1 MANLKILKD
10 KEQKFFKEKFEDILF
25 FKHNNTQVKLVG
37 LIREKPE
44 KIEKVY
50 LKFSL
55 ILIIFLRNTRR
66 IFCNIEDGKNLKISL
81 SYSCPRF
88 YFLEMKINYI
98 YHKVK

>member
-44 KIEKVY
+44 K
-50 LKFSL
+50 
-55 ILIIFLRNTRR
+55 N
-66 IFCNIEDGKNLKISL
+66 
-81 SYSCPRF
+81 
-88 YFLEMKINYI
+88 
-98 YHKVK
+98 